1 MQRCLRDGQH
11 SENVLRRQ
19 ASPCAIV
26 FSGGLVTMSL
36 RESLER
42 QDSHRM
48 PKRNS
53 FEQDLDK
60 NAANYTPLS
69 PLSLIARTAYVYPK
83 LPAVVHGKRRYT
95 WAQTYERS
103 RRLASALA
111 GLGIRSGDTVALMA
125 SNTPEMIEAH
135 FGVPMAGPGA
145 IMPTPRLSPA

>member
-1 MQRCLRDGQH
+1 MTHVSIQRHLWDGQH

-19 ASPCAIV
+19 ASALCALFASRSVACRRRALIRGRSHPIRFANGTWLAAHSAGSPLTALCAIV

-60 NAANYTPLS
+60 SAANYTPLS
-69 PLSLIARTAYVYPK
+69 PLSL
-83 LPAVVHGKRRYT
+83 
-95 WAQTYERS
+95 
-103 RRLASALA
+103 
-111 GLGIRSGDTVALMA
+111 
-125 SNTPEMIEAH
+125 
-135 FGVPMAGPGA
+135 
-145 IMPTPRLSPA
+145 

>member
-1 MQRCLRDGQH
+1 
-11 SENVLRRQ
+11 
-19 ASPCAIV
+19 
-26 FSGGLVTMSL
+26 MSV

-103 RRLASALA
+103 RRLASALSQA
-111 GLGIRSGDTVALMA
+111 GVRRGDTAALIA
-125 SNTPEMIEAH
+125 SHNQEYI
-135 FGVPMAGPGA
+135 
-145 IMPTPRLSPA
+145 